1 MAYSIRFPRRHDR
14 ATNDGLYAIRLCVT
28 KDKRRKYIALNLY
41 VAPEH
46 WDEVNEQFIIRRNL
60 KGATQKQRTNSEKS
74 IMCYYRNTK
83 LGREGLSNDSKW
95 RVWIG
100 R

>member
-46 WDEVNEQFIIRRNL
+46 WDELNEQFIIRHTPVCPQIYHCGSLSVIL
-60 KGATQKQRTNSEKS
+60 K
-74 IMCYYRNTK
+74 
-83 LGREGLSNDSKW
+83 
-95 RVWIG
+95 
-100 R
+100 